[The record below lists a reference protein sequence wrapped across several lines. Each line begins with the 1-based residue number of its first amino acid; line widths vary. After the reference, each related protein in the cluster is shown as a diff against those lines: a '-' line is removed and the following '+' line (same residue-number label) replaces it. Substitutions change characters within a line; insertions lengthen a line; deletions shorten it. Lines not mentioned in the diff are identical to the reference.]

1 MTVDFETFLVA
12 VYTTGDDSYAPHCLF
27 QRN

>member
-1 MTVDFETFLVA
+1 MAVDLDTFLVA
-12 VYTTGDDSYAPHCLF
+12 VYTTGDDFYTPHCLF